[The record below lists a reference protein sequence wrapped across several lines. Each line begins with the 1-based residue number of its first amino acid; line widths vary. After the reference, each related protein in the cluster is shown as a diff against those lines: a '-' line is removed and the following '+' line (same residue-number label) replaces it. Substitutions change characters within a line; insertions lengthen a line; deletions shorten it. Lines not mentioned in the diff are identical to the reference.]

1 MNRYAGK
8 THSREATSNDN
19 RQAKRARYDRGED
32 CEDDFPDGDFT
43 AEEFDFCLT
52 QATGVS
58 SKPTTSRT
66 DTGSVSNGV
75 VDGAFNLSYNYD
87 GQLQLLQRKVAALS
101 KELHETRL
109 SKQDELKAQADAFS
123 KERHDLKSQI
133 EFKEGELRS
142 AAIRQATLEE
152 KLRGKGIE
160 TRFKQLVDGS
170 TSTSDSSSNS
180 AATRTTRPVAPKAL
194 LKRVP
199 KKALLLSSQY
209 EMHPPQSDKTRHT
222 LLAHLD
228 VLRDYT
234 RKLRLHPTCCASPES
249 TGAALLSL
257 RALTE
262 AIAETV
268 MSVPVTASN
277 PADRVCRSADKFNE
291 RFVFDILAD
300 LSSGDSPKLHLEIA
314 SLLHAFASSSEQAC
328 DAILREPSML
338 SRLLVHVHDEEVAIV
353 VFRLLSLLAAA
364 DNSFAEFCCTS
375 PTVTCCMWRSLRQ
388 PLEQDVTEALL
399 SEGLQ
404 LAQRTYTAVQSLCPC
419 FGRFVTKVLE
429 KLRALLLNPE
439 KGECTVDLLSRI
451 CALAQRETEYRPQ
464 VCRMLTQSKHLSRL
478 AQVWPFLEDDNQSPG
493 SEPD

>member
-1 MNRYAGK
+1 MNRYTGK
-8 THSREATSNDN
+8 THSRGATSNDN
-19 RQAKRARYDRGED
+19 RPAKRARYDGGND

-43 AEEFDFCLT
+43 AEEFDLCLT

-75 VDGAFNLSYNYD
+75 ADVAFNLSYNFD

-101 KELHETRL
+101 KELHEARL
-109 SKQDELKAQADAFS
+109 SKQDELKAQADAFL

-133 EFKEGELRS
+133 EFKDGELRS

-160 TRFKQLVDGS
+160 TRFKQLVDEA
-170 TSTSDSSSNS
+170 TSTNDSPCKS
-180 AATRTTRPVAPKAL
+180 AASSTAGPVAPKAL
-194 LKRVP
+194 LKRGS
-199 KKALLLSSQY
+199 KKALLLSSQFG
-209 EMHPPQSDKTRHT
+209 MHPPPSDKARHT
-222 LLAHLD
+222 VLAHLD
-228 VLRDYT
+228 VLRDSVSK
-234 RKLRLHPTCCASPES
+234 RKGRSASPEG

-262 AIAETV
+262 AIAESV
-268 MSVPVTASN
+268 MCVPVTVSI

-291 RFVFDILAD
+291 RFVFGVLAD
-300 LSSGDSPKLHLEIA
+300 LTSVGDPRLHLEIA

-328 DAILREPSML
+328 GAILQEPGML
-338 SRLLVHVHDEEVAIV
+338 AHLLSQVQEEEAAIV
-353 VFRLLSLLAAA
+353 VYRLFSLLAGS
-364 DNSFAEFCCTS
+364 DNSFAAFCCTL
-375 PTVTCCMWRSLRQ
+375 PTATCCMWKSLCQ
-388 PLEQDVTEALL
+388 PLEQDVAEALL

-404 LAQRTYTAVQSLCPC
+404 LAQHTLTAVQTLCSC
-419 FGRFVTKVLE
+419 FNWFVTKVLE

-439 KGECTVDLLSRI
+439 KGECSVDLLSRV
-451 CALAQRETEYRPQ
+451 CALAQMETEYRQQ

-478 AQVWPFLEDDNQSPG
+478 AQAWPFLEDDNNQSPG

>member
-1 MNRYAGK
+1 MNRYTGK
-8 THSREATSNDN
+8 THSRDATSNDH
-19 RQAKRARYDRGED
+19 RPAKRTRYDRGGD

-43 AEEFDFCLT
+43 VEEFDFCLT

-75 VDGAFNLSYNYD
+75 VDGAFNLSYNHD

-109 SKQDELKAQADAFS
+109 SKQDELKAQADAFL

-160 TRFKQLVDGS
+160 TRFKQLVDGA
-170 TSTSDSSSNS
+170 TSTNDSPYNP
-180 AATRTTRPVAPKAL
+180 AATRTAGPAAPKVV
-194 LKRVP
+194 LKRGS

-209 EMHPPQSDKTRHT
+209 GMHPPLGDRTGRAV
-222 LLAHLD
+222 LAHLD

-234 RKLRLHPTCCASPES
+234 SKRKTRSASPEGTS
-249 TGAALLSL
+249 AALLSL

-262 AIAETV
+262 AVAETV
-268 MSVPVTASN
+268 MSVPATASI
-277 PADRVCRSADKFNE
+277 PADRVFRSADKFNE
-291 RFVFDILAD
+291 RFIFDILAD
-300 LSSGDSPKLHLEIA
+300 LSSVGNSRVHLEIA
-314 SLLHAFASSSEQAC
+314 SLLHSFASSSEQAC
-328 DAILREPSML
+328 GAILREPSML
-338 SRLLVHVHDEEVAIV
+338 SRLLSQVQEEEVAIV
-353 VFRLLSLLAAA
+353 VYRLFSLLAAA
-364 DNSFAEFCCTS
+364 DNSFAAFCCTS
-375 PTVTCCMWRSLRQ
+375 STVTCCMWKSLCQ
-388 PLEQDVTEALL
+388 PLKQDVGEALL

-404 LAQRTYTAVQSLCPC
+404 LTQHTFTAVQSLCPC
-419 FGRFVTKVLE
+419 FGWFVTKVLE
-429 KLRALLLNPE
+429 KLRALLLSLD
-439 KGECTVDLLSRI
+439 KGECSVDLLSRI
-451 CALAQRETEYRPQ
+451 CALAQTETEYRPQ

-478 AQVWPFLEDDNQSPG
+478 AQVWPFLEDDNNQSPG